1 MMGKSALVLGSS
13 GLIGSLLLEKLFNHP
28 DYSTII
34 TIVRKPQQINHPKLI
49 EIVTD
54 FNSDINLDD
63 IETINSIF
71 SCLGTTRK
79 KTPDLDAYHKIEV
92 DIPNQF
98 AKIGNQKGLTK
109 FHYISAVGANANSSN
124 FYLKMKGEAEE
135 TLQKNTIKQL
145 FLYRPSLLIGNR
157 AEYRLAENISA
168 KVFPLINFFLRGN
181 LSKYKSIEAKKVA
194 QSLIEN
200 DLHSTSNK
208 VSILHYNEII
218 NSINTTQ

>member
-1 MMGKSALVLGSS
+1 MNKTALVLGSS

-54 FNSDINLDD
+54 FNSEINLDD
-63 IETINSIF
+63 IETIDSIF

-98 AKIGNQKGLTK
+98 AKLGIQKGLTK
-109 FHYISAVGANANSSN
+109 FHYISAIGANTNSSN
-124 FYLKMKGEAEE
+124 FYLKMKGEAER
-135 TLQKNTIKQL
+135 TLQKNNIKQL

-181 LSKYKSIEAKKVA
+181 LSKYKSIEAEKVA
-194 QSLIEN
+194 QSLLEN
-200 DLHSTSNK
+200 DLQLNSEK
-208 VSILHYNEII
+208 VSVLYYNEII

>member
-1 MMGKSALVLGSS
+1 MNKTALVLGSS

-28 DYSTII
+28 DYATIVA
-34 TIVRKPQQINHPKLI
+34 IVRKPQQINHPKLI

-54 FNSDINLDD
+54 FNSEINLDE
-63 IETINSIF
+63 IEQIDSIF

-98 AKIGNQKGLTK
+98 AKLGNQKGLTK

-145 FLYRPSLLIGNR
+145 FLYHPSLLIGNR
-157 AEYRLAENISA
+157 AEYRLAENIS
-168 KVFPLINFFLRGN
+168 GN
-181 LSKYKSIEAKKVA
+181 LSKYKSIEAEKVA